1 MNIMIYIADWKAY
14 VDCGM
19 ILELVITFREKF
31 KSITGNETELVPN
44 TSLCNQLKYLCLK
57 LTCIGI
63 NQSITPWGISVCNAS
78 NGHQHLLHPLKSEAK
93 TISTKITLEIRYLSL
108 RALPWKK

>member
-44 TSLCNQLKYLCLK
+44 TSLCNQLKYLCL
-57 LTCIGI
+57 L
-63 NQSITPWGISVCNAS
+63 
-78 NGHQHLLHPLKSEAK
+78 
-93 TISTKITLEIRYLSL
+93 
-108 RALPWKK
+108 